1 MTNQTSDVVPA
12 AQPQLTPQQEAQ
24 QRAQECGQRIM
35 QLCAEYRCR
44 IVPFLRPLESVGV
57 DGSRALIQASYGVI
71 PDDL

>member
-1 MTNQTSDVVPA
+1 MTNSTNEPTVES
-12 AQPQLTPQQEAQ
+12 QLTPQQQAQ

-44 IVPFLRPLESVGV
+44 IVPFLRPLEPVGV

-71 PDDL
+71 PDDV